1 MIFTLVSILQFL
13 TILVPIWSSDSERD
27 FSGCIFARI
36 HIEHGTDGVYFLVY
50 VDGSLF
56 RAENERK
63 MEKLVCIMYSDRE
76 EIENGMD

>member
-1 MIFTLVSILQFL
+1 MHFCEDT
-13 TILVPIWSSDSERD
+13 
-27 FSGCIFARI
+27 
-36 HIEHGTDGVYFLVY
+36 IEHGTDGVFFLVY

-63 MEKLVCIMYSDRE
+63 MEKLVCIMDSDRE